1 MSSAEAKT
9 MSASVGS
16 FVATLPAVLA
26 DLSGILGEK
35 VRRNPPDSELVT
47 STWERV
53 RGLRD
58 YGGFAEEEMG
68 EAVSRGWR
76 DRAFRPEEESTSGNS
91 DREVLA
97 AHDAETIKSN
107 EAQKKLGK
115 EVNYFLRYDRYVTY
129 LDGLPIHERTPEQIG
144 PFGESETRE
153 CTKARQRSQSGPGAS
168 GWLRARPVDASR
180 ITPA

>member
-68 EAVSRGWR
+68 EAVSRG
-76 DRAFRPEEESTSGNS
+76 
-91 DREVLA
+91 
-97 AHDAETIKSN
+97 
-107 EAQKKLGK
+107 
-115 EVNYFLRYDRYVTY
+115 
-129 LDGLPIHERTPEQIG
+129 
-144 PFGESETRE
+144 
-153 CTKARQRSQSGPGAS
+153 
-168 GWLRARPVDASR
+168 
-180 ITPA
+180 

>member
-115 EVNYFLRYDRYVTY
+115 EVNLVRYDRYVTY